1 MSGEPV
7 TRWGDHAAYAA
18 VSVGENMGMKIDAID
33 PAEQRRLF
41 LYLTKRYMEAES
53 RLTRLDPP
61 SESLDLGEVP
71 VVELTPDAIAAMESL
86 KAADADREAWR
97 GGTIRDGLYRRW
109 SAIEAGRLVAVP
121 DSPVELEFGE
131 QLQRTGMRTKF
142 LWRARE
148 RARVR
153 GVILSIT
160 DQLRP
165 MLQPPADDDELW
177 DAVLQVAM
185 PALSAAVRDVE
196 AFFAN
201 ADDLEVIL
209 HVNEVDP
216 IWERGRRFP
225 TL

>member
-1 MSGEPV
+1 
-7 TRWGDHAAYAA
+7 
-18 VSVGENMGMKIDAID
+18 MKTDAID

-41 LYLTKRYMEAES
+41 LYLTKRYMAAES
-53 RLTRLDPP
+53 RLTQLDPP
-61 SESLDLGEVP
+61 SESLDIGEAP

-97 GGTIRDGLYRRW
+97 GGTIRDELYRRW

-121 DSPVELEFGE
+121 DSPVVLEFDE

-142 LWRARE
+142 LWRARDGV
-148 RARVR
+148 RVR

-165 MLQPPADDDELW
+165 ALQPPPEDNELW
-177 DAVLQVAM
+177 DTVLQIAM
-185 PALSAAVRDVE
+185 PGLSAAVQDVE
-196 AFFAN
+196 AFFAKT
-201 ADDLEVIL
+201 DDLEVIL